1 MIDIARIRQEL
12 PTLSRKHAELR
23 QFFPALN
30 RPREGRLPIFLDGP
44 GGTQVP
50 EQVIDSLVEY
60 LRTCN
65 ANHVPVD
72 PGKPA
77 NGNVASALC
86 CMEKLKMQAEALYDS
101 HINSLERHLEV
112 AETRVGCREQGQAK
126 SSAER
131 AAGDKPEG
139 HGQDGR

>member
-1 MIDIARIRQEL
+1 MSYDERRVSDLI
-12 PTLSRKHAELR
+12 
-23 QFFPALN
+23 
-30 RPREGRLPIFLDGP
+30 
-44 GGTQVP
+44 GTVRTT
-50 EQVIDSLVEY
+50 Y
-60 LRTCN
+60 LLILEN
-65 ANHVPVD
+65 L
-72 PGKPA
+72 A
-77 NGNVASALC
+77 NGNVASALR